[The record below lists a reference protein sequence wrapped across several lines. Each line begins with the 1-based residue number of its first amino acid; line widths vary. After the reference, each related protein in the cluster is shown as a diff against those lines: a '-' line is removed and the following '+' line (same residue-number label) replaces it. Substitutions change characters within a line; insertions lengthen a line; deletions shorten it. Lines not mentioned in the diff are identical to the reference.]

1 MNLKKFK
8 IASSVIICGL
18 LLSNCSNPFNSETE
32 NHSFDSDNLVKE
44 AQVYSFTPPAPN
56 YPTLKSGSS
65 GNDVTIMKELLKKVY
80 PAVTVN
86 SQFDATTATY
96 VKQFQKSQGLEQDG
110 IVGRNTWKSL
120 LRATK
125 GYKRAVMFNNK
136 TVYIYESSSNEK
148 IKPGLGIEGY
158 KERLSEI
165 KLKGVD
171 DSKIRAKINCGFF
184 NLNQNGILQSDGTVK
199 NGVAEHSGHLLIDG
213 VIKYTDYVGYKS
225 WISFIYYKDGTTE
238 IKRIT
243 SDELT
248 QLKSSVQWV
257 FGTSFSLI
265 VNNSYRID
273 YSPETQVSPT
283 TLSAYSMMGQKAD
296 GSFIFAVVNGE
307 TGSSGITAAEAAVI
321 MNELGAINAV
331 SLDGGG
337 SAELVTGFST
347 ICNKSKSAER
357 LIGSALF
364 IYEDAKP
371 FIYGDVNG
379 DGDVNSLD
387 FALLRLYLLGSTS
400 FSYKYAMQAA
410 DVNGDGD
417 VNSLDFALLRLYLL
431 GSIKNFPV
439 EG

>member
-8 IASSVIICGL
+8 IASTVIICGL
-18 LLSNCSNPFNSETE
+18 LLSNCNNPFNAETE
-32 NHSFDSDNLVKE
+32 DQSFDSENLVKE

-65 GNDVTIMKELLKKVY
+65 GTYVTIMKELLKKVY
-80 PAVTVN
+80 PQVTAN
-86 SQFDATTATY
+86 SQFDETTVNY
-96 VKQFQKSQGLEQDG
+96 VKKFQNSQGLENDG
-110 IVGRNTWKSL
+110 IVGKNTWKCL
-120 LRATK
+120 LRASK

-136 TVYIYESSSNEK
+136 IVYIYESSANEK

-158 KERLSEI
+158 KERLCEM

-171 DSKIRAKINCGFF
+171 DSKIKAKINCGFF
-184 NLNQNGILQSDGTVK
+184 NMNKNGTLQSDGTVK

-225 WISFIYYKDGTTE
+225 WISFIYYKNGSTE

-248 QLKSSVQWV
+248 QLKSTVQWV

-265 VNNSYRID
+265 VNNNYRID

-321 MNELGAINAV
+321 MNELGAKNAV

-337 SAELVTGFST
+337 SSELVTGFST
-347 ICNKSKSAER
+347 ICNKSRSAER

-364 IYEDAKP
+364 IYEDSKP

-379 DGDVNSLD
+379 DGMVNSID
-387 FALLRLYLLGSTS
+387 YALLKQYILGMTD
-400 FSYKYAMQAA
+400 FTYKYAAQSA
-410 DVNGDGD
+410 DVNGDGSID
-417 VNSLDFALLRLYLL
+417 SMDFAFLRRYLL
-431 GSIKNFPV
+431 GSIVKFPV
-439 EG
+439 ES